1 MSAEDPTKKQL
12 INELSNLRQRL
23 AELEALEIEHRRIE
37 NALRASEEKFHAFLE
52 SASEGIIAVDT
63 DGHITMV
70 NARAEQMFGYRQ
82 HELLGQSI
90 ELLLPVRLREVH
102 FKHRELYQAQP
113 RPRPMG
119 RGLDL
124 SGRRKDGTELPLEI
138 GLSYIQV
145 GDDSHIMAFI
155 TDITERK
162 QAEDAVK
169 RTLAALQKRN
179 RDLALLN
186 QAGQTLTAT
195 LDLDRVVVQL
205 LHAIT
210 ETIGAQAGLVWLWD
224 PDQPDW
230 LVCQAAFRRDGAFP
244 MADLRMSTRQG
255 FAGWV
260 AQHGESIIVSH
271 PSDDQR
277 FSAQVDAHMDIHTTS
292 LLAVPLQ
299 VRDTVIGVLEVL
311 NKLEQEFDANDLALA
326 ETLAASAAIALDNAR
341 LVEALR
347 QQTQELQKSNEE
359 LDAFAHTVAHDL
371 KGPTGLIVGFSQT
384 LEENLA
390 EIPATELRRHLRTIT
405 RNGHRMNNII
415 KELLLMATVRKALVD
430 LEHVDMAGVLSETI
444 ERLAYQIEEHQA
456 DIILPDKWPAALG
469 YAPWLEE
476 VWVNYIGNAI
486 KYGGRPPRIELGAQ
500 TQPDGSVRFW
510 VRDNGPGITPE
521 DQTRLFKPFTKIW
534 TVRAQGHG
542 LGLSIVQRI
551 VEKLGG
557 QVGVESRVGQGSTF
571 YFTLLGPS

>member
-1 MSAEDPTKKQL
+1 MCVEDPTKKHPTH
-12 INELSNLRQRL
+12 ELASLRQRL
-23 AELEALEIEHRRIE
+23 AELEALESEHRRIE
-37 NALRASEEKFHAFLE
+37 NALRASEEKFRTFLE

-70 NARAEQMFGYRQ
+70 NARAEQMFSYRQ

-102 FKHRELYQAQP
+102 FKHRELYRAQP

-145 GDDSHIMAFI
+145 GDESHIMAFI

-169 RTLAALQKRN
+169 RTLATLQKRN

-205 LHAIT
+205 LRAVT
-210 ETIGAQAGLVWLWD
+210 ETIGAQAGLLWLWD

-230 LVCQAAFRRDGAFP
+230 LVCQVAFRGDGAYP
-244 MADLRMSTRQG
+244 MADVRTPTGQG
-255 FAGWV
+255 IAGWV
-260 AQHGESIIVSH
+260 AQHGESVIVSN
-271 PSDDQR
+271 PSHDQR
-277 FSAQVDAHMDIHTTS
+277 FSAQVDAHLDIHTTS

-299 VRDTVIGVLEVL
+299 VRDTVIGVLEVF

-390 EIPATELRRHLRTIT
+390 EIPATEVRRHLRTIT

-430 LEHVDMAGVLSETI
+430 LEHVDMAGILSETT
-444 ERLAYQIEEHQA
+444 ERLAYQIEEYQA
-456 DIILPDKWPAALG
+456 EVILPDKWPVALG

-476 VWVNYIGNAI
+476 VWVNYVGNAI

-521 DQTRLFKPFTKIW
+521 DQTRLFKPFTKLW

-557 QVGVESRVGQGSTF
+557 QVGVESLVGQGSTF
-571 YFTLLGPS
+571 YFTLPGPS